1 MKMEYDFQRERI
13 RVNEGPTGSAHAY
26 LVSYNK
32 VKLLPHYKEGNDVD
46 MFLQSFKTLYRTY
59 NWWEE
64 AWAAQFSPCA
74 MGKPWRP
81 VPGWLIMTALTIK
94 LCTEPSWE
102 GIGLTPETCRVT
114 PGSPRKGS
122 DNSFP
127 ELAVEMTN
135 LFNRWIEGEKVCG
148 AFFGVFF
155 CVSKMMKLSWAAAS
169 RRCSEGFGSP
179 LDWKPSIKIF
189 SLLIKAMFWKV
200 MGILPPST
208 KMCPFFQKQPEIV
221 HNFQNFI
228 SHNLLFQEHNNLNL
242 VIFHM
247 QRPQICHMMEEISP
261 CT

>member
-1 MKMEYDFQRERI
+1 MEQEWDQERVHRKDGKEEKFEMETMKMVKWKRWNDFQRERI

-46 MFLQSFKTLYRTY
+46 MFLQSFKKLYRTY

-102 GIGLTPETCRVT
+102 SMGLTPETCRVT
-114 PGSPRKGS
+114 LGSPRKGS

-135 LFNRWIEGEKVCG
+135 LFNRWIESEKISVS
-148 AFFGVFF
+148 VFF
-155 CVSKMMKLSWAAAS
+155 
-169 RRCSEGFGSP
+169 F
-179 LDWKPSIKIF
+179 F
-189 SLLIKAMFWKV
+189 
-200 MGILPPST
+200 
-208 KMCPFFQKQPEIV
+208 PFF
-221 HNFQNFI
+221 F
-228 SHNLLFQEHNNLNL
+228 
-242 VIFHM
+242 
-247 QRPQICHMMEEISP
+247 
-261 CT
+261 